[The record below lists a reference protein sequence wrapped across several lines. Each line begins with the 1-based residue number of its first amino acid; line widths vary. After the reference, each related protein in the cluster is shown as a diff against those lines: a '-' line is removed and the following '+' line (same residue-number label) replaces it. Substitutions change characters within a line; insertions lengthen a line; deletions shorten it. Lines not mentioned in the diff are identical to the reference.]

1 MSRRRELENRLSLY
15 AELTGILGAM
25 RSFALAELRRI
36 AQREAAQ
43 QKAVDA
49 LSHAFRDMAPALPQP
64 DRNDGDIWILLG
76 SARGFC
82 ASFNEDILRVWQQ
95 NRSALLSTI
104 VAGER
109 LAALMP
115 EDAALA
121 LVAGAIGTIDTAS
134 AIDRILAAVAEA
146 RKTAGDHAGLVIC
159 FRDDAGARTQRLLPF
174 AIEAGRTGVDLPLT
188 NEPASK
194 VATGVT
200 QHYLF
205 HLLLSLLLGSLRV
218 ENQMRLMQME
228 NALQH
233 IERNSE
239 SLGRL
244 RNQLRQEEIVEEVE
258 LIFQRRL

>member
-1 MSRRRELENRLSLY
+1 MSRRRELESRLALY

-43 QKAVDA
+43 QQAVEA
-49 LSHAFRDMAPALPQP
+49 LSHAFREMAQALPQP
-64 DRNDGDIWILLG
+64 DGSDGDIWILLG

-82 ASFNEDILRVWQQ
+82 ASFNEDIYSVWKR
-95 NRSALLSTI
+95 NRSALLATI
-104 VAGER
+104 VVGER

-115 EDAALA
+115 DDAAPVP
-121 LVAGAIGTIDTAS
+121 VAGAIGAADTAS
-134 AIDRILAAVAEA
+134 AIDRMLAAVAEA

-159 FRDDAGARTQRLLPF
+159 FRDDAGARAQRLLPYSL
-174 AIEAGRTGVDLPLT
+174 EAGRNGGDLPLT
-188 NEPASK
+188 NEPASR
-194 VATGVT
+194 VATGVA

-205 HLLLSLLLGSLRV
+205 HLLLSLLLRSLRM

-239 SLGRL
+239 PLERL
-244 RNQLRQEEIVEEVE
+244 RNRLRQEEIVEEVE
-258 LIFQRRL
+258 LIFQHKR